1 MSTGLYTGRY
11 GGVVEK
17 LKTLNTLLEMTKE
30 AERLASEGIETELI
44 RSLIADI
51 SRKAQR
57 EHEKLRGNHRQSDC
71 SIPTRFELCMI
82 GIREEFDFGRA
93 PLPNV
98 VTLIAR
104 FSRIHEEIDRT
115 IKEIKASSRI
125 L

>member
-1 MSTGLYTGRY
+1 
-11 GGVVEK
+11 VEK
-17 LKTLNTLLEMTKE
+17 LQILNTLLEMTKE
-30 AERLASEGIETELI
+30 AERLASEGVETELI

-51 SRKAQR
+51 RRKAQR
-57 EHEKLRGNHRQSDC
+57 EHEKLRANHRQSDC
-71 SIPTRFELCMI
+71 SIPTRYELCMI

-98 VTLIAR
+98 VALIAR

-125 L
+125 M